1 MRAPRLRFEEP
12 EADRRDHVPLVN
24 QFRGPELCLCSGQR
38 TALSDYEGDDVSMVN
53 RGEVLILRRKPQIT
67 GWFGLAWRIAAV
79 IGLIGFLVLFH
90 WLEREGLQD
99 NHDGEVSLLDVVY
112 FTMIS
117 ATTTGYGDIVPVSNN
132 MRMFDALVVTP
143 IRIFFLLIFV
153 GSAYLFVAR
162 RSWERFLMKRIQRT
176 LHDHTI
182 VAGYGTKN
190 SRAVEELIDLGTE
203 PSEILVIDTDE
214 ERLAYAKELGCT
226 VLKADAT
233 RDETLKSV
241 HVERAK
247 LLIISAGRDD
257 TSILICL
264 TARHLAPN
272 IRISIAVNAQDNELP
287 ARQAGADVVV
297 NPLDFAGLLLATTHR
312 GEHIADYLG
321 DLASMKGKVRLI
333 EREVRPEEVG
343 RSLKDLTEG
352 LGLRIIRD
360 GTAFGFWRPQ
370 VAKLQEGDIIME
382 IRPTVT

>member
-1 MRAPRLRFEEP
+1 M
-12 EADRRDHVPLVN
+12 AD
-24 QFRGPELCLCSGQR
+24 
-38 TALSDYEGDDVSMVN
+38 

-67 GWFGLAWRIAAV
+67 GWFGLAWRIATV

-99 NHDGEVSLLDVVY
+99 NKDGEVSFLDVVY

-117 ATTTGYGDIVPVSNN
+117 ATTTGYGDIVPVADNT
-132 MRMFDALVVTP
+132 RMFDALVVTP

-162 RSWERFLMKRIQRT
+162 HSWERFLMKRIQRT

-190 SRAVEELIDLGTE
+190 GRAVEELIDLGAE
-203 PSEILVIDTDE
+203 PAEIVVIDTDE

-233 RDETLKSV
+233 RDQALQAV
-241 HVERAK
+241 QVERAK

-272 IRISIAVNAQDNELP
+272 IRISIAVNAQDNEVP

-297 NPLDFAGLLLATTHR
+297 NPLDFAGLLLATTHA
-312 GEHIADYLG
+312 GEHIAGYLG

-343 RSLKDLTEG
+343 KSLKDLTDG

-360 GTAFGFWRPQ
+360 GTPFGFWRPQ
-370 VAKLQEGDIIME
+370 VAKLQPGDIIME
-382 IRPTVT
+382 IRPTVS